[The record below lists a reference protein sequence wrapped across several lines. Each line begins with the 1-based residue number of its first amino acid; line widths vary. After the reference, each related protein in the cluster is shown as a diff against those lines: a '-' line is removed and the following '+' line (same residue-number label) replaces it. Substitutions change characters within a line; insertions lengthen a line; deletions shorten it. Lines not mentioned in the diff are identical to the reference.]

1 MSGDN
6 HRVNASP
13 PPSAAAQPPDP
24 TPTPETAPQGVGPW
38 NMPLTVCPTPDMAR
52 PLPAR
57 PAPHAVGLETHQV
70 GSVPQ
75 DGTLGDHPARPAFED
90 GSLAGE
96 SPQLT
101 GPSGEGSSQVPGP
114 HGPGS
119 VLKRRTGWGGSA
131 TAPEGSRTDSE
142 GPQTGW
148 GGSRTGPEGPRKGW
162 KGLATPLGILAAVAG
177 AFAYVGTVDP
187 NEPGHYPVCPLL
199 KLTGTYCPGCGG
211 LRSAHAFVHGD
222 LGAAFS
228 ANAVATT
235 GYFLF
240 AVVWVLWLVRAW
252 RGQPLRIRLAPA
264 WWWGIG
270 ALLLVFT
277 VVRNLPFG
285 SALAP

>member
-1 MSGDN
+1 M
-6 HRVNASP
+6 R
-13 PPSAAAQPPDP
+13 
-24 TPTPETAPQGVGPW
+24 TRT
-38 NMPLTVCPTPDMAR
+38 
-52 PLPAR
+52 
-57 PAPHAVGLETHQV
+57 
-70 GSVPQ
+70 
-75 DGTLGDHPARPAFED
+75 
-90 GSLAGE
+90 LAGE

-142 GPQTGW
+142 GLQTGW
-148 GGSRTGPEGPRKGW
+148 GGSHPGSEGPRKGW

-199 KLTGTYCPGCGG
+199 QLTGAFCPGCGG

-240 AVVWVLWLVRAW
+240 AAVWVLWLVRAW

-270 ALLLVFT
+270 TLLLAFT

>member
-13 PPSAAAQPPDP
+13 PPSAPQPLDP
-24 TPTPETAPQGVGPW
+24 TPDAAPQGVGPW
-38 NMPLTVCPTPDMAR
+38 NMPLTVCPTPETAGPVSAGPGPR
-52 PLPAR
+52 SAR
-57 PAPHAVGLETHQV
+57 PA
-70 GSVPQ
+70 PQ

-101 GPSGEGSSQVPGP
+101 GPSGEGSSQ
-114 HGPGS
+114 GS
-119 VLKRRTGWGGSA
+119 
-131 TAPEGSRTDSE
+131 
-142 GPQTGW
+142 
-148 GGSRTGPEGPRKGW
+148 RKGW

-199 KLTGTYCPGCGG
+199 QLTGAFCPGCGG

-240 AVVWVLWLVRAW
+240 AAVWVLWLVRAW

-270 ALLLVFT
+270 TLLLAFT

>member
-1 MSGDN
+1 M
-6 HRVNASP
+6 
-13 PPSAAAQPPDP
+13 
-24 TPTPETAPQGVGPW
+24 
-38 NMPLTVCPTPDMAR
+38 
-52 PLPAR
+52 
-57 PAPHAVGLETHQV
+57 
-70 GSVPQ
+70 
-75 DGTLGDHPARPAFED
+75 GDHPARPAFED
-90 GSLAGE
+90 GTLTGE

-119 VLKRRTGWGGSA
+119 VLKRRTGWGGS
-131 TAPEGSRTDSE
+131 
-142 GPQTGW
+142 
-148 GGSRTGPEGPRKGW
+148 RTGPEEGHPGWEGPRADREGPRKGW

-240 AVVWVLWLVRAW
+240 AVVWVLWLARAW

-270 ALLLVFT
+270 TLLLAFT